1 MENIL
6 LVFLASPLEP
16 FSPLS
21 NYLSQVLRAGLAL
34 PGPRVC
40 AKPGCEPQ
48 PQWLVPVWSHDPLLM
63 ELLGKYV
70 FCGMKS
76 GVGWTAS
83 SHSNIMWK
91 NSEWW
96 LVMWKGKR
104 VAKGWKTEGV
114 KERGL
119 ENSSRMQPYLKP
131 LTFRKSQLHG
141 QDIPFS
147 PNLVWIVLS
156 ATAS

>member
-48 PQWLVPVWSHDPLLM
+48 PQGLVPAWSYGPLLM
-63 ELLGKYV
+63 ALLGKYV
-70 FCGMKS
+70 FCGIKS
-76 GVGWTAS
+76 RVGWMVS
-83 SHSNIMWK
+83 SHSDM
-91 NSEWW
+91 
-96 LVMWKGKR
+96 
-104 VAKGWKTEGV
+104 
-114 KERGL
+114 
-119 ENSSRMQPYLKP
+119 
-131 LTFRKSQLHG
+131 
-141 QDIPFS
+141 
-147 PNLVWIVLS
+147 
-156 ATAS
+156 